1 MNPKKEIK
9 KSGYCISLTPSVAS
23 AADRMSMRDG
33 DSRSNFI
40 EKLIK
45 REMERRAEK

>member
-9 KSGYCISLTPSVAS
+9 KSGYCISLTPS
-23 AADRMSMRDG
+23 AAEAANRMAMRDG

-45 REMERRAEK
+45 REAERRAER